1 MKKRL
6 KIIYAVFCIV
16 FVSAAFAPRA
26 EAHLTSSFDVL
37 NFKPA
42 ISNNTDYFGIY
53 SSRTV
58 GRNGWNAGFYADFA
72 HHPLEIGQPLGSR
85 VLGVV
90 DDTITGDFY
99 ATYGIL
105 DWFSVGLNIPI
116 VFYNNFVDNV
126 PQLPFGTGSGIRD
139 KQTNL
144 GDIRLE
150 FKFRIL
156 NNEDKLIGLAL
167 LPFVTMPSGDS
178 NVFMGNGNAQG
189 GLKIVLDFNI
199 HKRVNIALNV
209 GALARD
215 GVQVLNAK
223 IDDQLLLGLGLSI
236 KIIERLMFIAEIE
249 NSTNLNDL
257 FGNEV
262 STPLEARG
270 GFRVKLNDHFNIN
283 VGGGAG
289 LTVGVGSPDFRAFL
303 GLNYNWVPAPCAACE
318 RPPQIEAKEI
328 MIDQVIHFEFDK
340 ANIRPQSYPILKDVA
355 SIIKSN
361 QNGISKVMVEGNTD
375 SIGSDAYNQKLSE
388 RRAMSVKNFLVKEG
402 VPATMLDAVGYG
414 ESRPVA
420 TNDTAE
426 GRALN
431 RRTQFKVV
439 PK

>member
-1 MKKRL
+1 MKKCL
-6 KIIYAVFCIV
+6 KLAYAVLCV
-16 FVSAAFAPRA
+16 ALTSMAFAPRA
-26 EAHLTSSFDVL
+26 EALTSSFDVL

-42 ISNNTDYFGIY
+42 ISNSTDYFGIY

-58 GRNGWNAGFYADFA
+58 GKHGWNAGFYVDFA
-72 HHPLEIGQPLGSR
+72 HNPLEIGQPLGNR

-105 DWFSVGLNIPI
+105 DWMSVGLNIPI
-116 VFYNNFVDNV
+116 VFYNNFVDNI
-126 PQLPFGTGSGIRD
+126 PQPPFGTGSGVRD

-156 NNEDKLIGLAL
+156 NNEEKLVGLAL
-167 LPFVTMPSGDS
+167 IPFVTMPSGVS
-178 NVFMGNGNAQG
+178 TVFMGNGTPTG

-199 HKRVNIALNV
+199 HDRVKLALNV
-209 GALARD
+209 GFLARD
-215 GVQVLNAK
+215 NVQILNAN
-223 IDDQLLLGLGLSI
+223 IDNELLLGLGFSV
-236 KIIERLMFIAEIE
+236 KIIERLMFIAEVDSATVIK
-249 NSTNLNDL
+249 NI
-257 FGNEV
+257 FQNEV
-262 STPLEARG
+262 QTPLEARG
-270 GFRVKLNDHFNIN
+270 GFRIKLSEHFNLN

-289 LTVGVGSPDFRAFL
+289 LTIGVGSPDFRAFL
-303 GLNYNWVPAPCAACE
+303 GLNYNWTPAPCAACE

-355 SIIKSN
+355 NIINSN
-361 QNGISKVMVEGNTD
+361 QGSIAKVMVEGNTD

-388 RRAMSVKNFLVKEG
+388 RRAMSVKTFLVKEG
-402 VPATMLDAVGYG
+402 VPGSLMDAVGYG

-420 TNDTAE
+420 TNDTAA